1 MPPHNLGE
9 VVDGICAVID
19 SPHMT
24 VDELRQFIKGPDF
37 PTGGDIPGFSGID
50 NYFRTGRGSVRIRG
64 KIDIE
69 QTDSGKDLLII
80 REVPYGVNRAALQ
93 ERIAELYKDKILTDI
108 SGIRD
113 LSDEKTCIEIELK
126 RDARP
131 QVVMNQLY
139 KLTSMETSFS
149 VNMLAIHDNRPKTL
163 AMLDATTSTLSTGA
177 RWSCAARATCWATPR
192 RTPNGWKPSCWP
204 WATWTTSSAS
214 SATPKT
220 GRKPVNASR
229 HIPSPRRRRKASAS

>member
-1 MPPHNLGE
+1 ME
-9 VVDGICAVID
+9 
-19 SPHMT
+19 M
-24 VDELRQFIKGPDF
+24 
-37 PTGGDIPGFSGID
+37 
-50 NYFRTGRGSVRIRG
+50 
-64 KIDIE
+64 
-69 QTDSGKDLLII
+69 TDSGKDLLII

-139 KLTSMETSFS
+139 KLTSMETSFA

-163 AMLDATTSTLSTGA
+163 AMLDAINFYIEH
-177 RWSCAARATCWATPR
+177 RREVVVR
-192 RTPNGWKPSCWP
+192 RTRYLLGDAEKD
-204 WATWTTSSAS
+204 AG
-214 SATPKT
+214 TP
-220 GRKPVNASR
+220 GSLPAG
-229 HIPSPRRRRKASAS
+229 PSPHG